1 MPASQRGCA
10 LLPVLGRLLFQ
21 ADCLYV
27 IVDGDCLYVIV
38 DGDCVWSCA
47 TELLIPKVLPTV
59 LNIISEQKI
68 IAVVAIFL
76 ILSVFNV

>member
-1 MPASQRGCA
+1 M
-10 LLPVLGRLLFQ
+10 LGRLLFQ

-59 LNIISEQKI
+59 LSIITEQKI
-68 IAVVAIFL
+68 IAKSVVALFL
-76 ILSVFNV
+76 ILRVFNV